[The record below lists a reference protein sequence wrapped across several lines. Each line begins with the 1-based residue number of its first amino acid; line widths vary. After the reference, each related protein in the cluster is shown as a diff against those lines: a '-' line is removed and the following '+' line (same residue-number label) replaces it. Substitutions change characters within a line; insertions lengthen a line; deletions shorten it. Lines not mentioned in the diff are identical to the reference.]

1 MENEMILKEI
11 SKILDRVNKE
21 DKKEILNSSRR
32 VLDSSMG
39 HDASKVDATLWK
51 RRERAE
57 DIAKRFMCLDDT
69 DKQYITGYMAGIQ
82 VERQKWEEKLAAA
95 GIPVLELLVKPK
107 LIN

>member
-1 MENEMILKEI
+1 MTKQEKM
-11 SKILDRVNKE
+11 
-21 DKKEILNSSRR
+21 
-32 VLDSSMG
+32 
-39 HDASKVDATLWK
+39 
-51 RRERAE
+51 ERAE